1 MKKNKIFNLFLILAI
16 FCFLPKP
23 GYPQKPPANNQII
36 ESLEFREVDIKDVLR
51 QISKQYG
58 LNIVFSEK
66 VSGLVTVQ
74 LTNVSVEEALDSII
88 TVNGCVYT
96 EEENMAK
103 VTTSEG
109 AQEEGKQTKLFRLN
123 DADAV
128 K

>member
-1 MKKNKIFNLFLILAI
+1 MKDEKNKIFNLFVILII
-16 FCFLPKP
+16 FCFWPKP
-23 GYPQKPPANNQII
+23 GYPQKTQAEKQVI

-88 TVNGCVYT
+88 TVNGFIYT
-96 EEENMAK
+96 KKKM
-103 VTTSEG
+103 
-109 AQEEGKQTKLFRLN
+109 
-123 DADAV
+123 
-128 K
+128 